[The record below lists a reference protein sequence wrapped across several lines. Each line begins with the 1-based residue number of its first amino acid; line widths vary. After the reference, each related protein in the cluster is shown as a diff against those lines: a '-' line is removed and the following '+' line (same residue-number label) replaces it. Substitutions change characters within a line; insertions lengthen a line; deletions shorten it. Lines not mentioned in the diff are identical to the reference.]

1 MPRVKYMPNSHTI
14 YLANQIESWDGLRN
28 APKYISEEMFND
40 ILFVNSGAALL
51 HEKIGPLIS
60 HTNGCGYHT
69 IVFLYPTADTG
80 SISDHLYNR
89 LREAASKG
97 INFKESFRF
106 SVVKVSAREVEW
118 PENEDLVGLRIRFI

>member
-1 MPRVKYMPNSHTI
+1 MPRVKYMPNSYTI

-28 APKYISEEMFND
+28 APRYICEEMFND

-60 HTNGCGYHT
+60 RTYNT

-118 PENEDLVGLRIRFI
+118 PGNEDLVGLRIRFI

>member
-1 MPRVKYMPNSHTI
+1 MPRVKYMANVGTI
-14 YLANQIESWDGLRN
+14 YLANQVESWDGLRN
-28 APKYISEEMFND
+28 APRYISEEMFND
-40 ILFVNSGAALL
+40 ILFVNSGACML

-60 HTNGCGYHT
+60 HTNGVGYNT

-106 SVVKVSAREVEW
+106 SVVNVKAAEVEW
-118 PENEDLVGLRIRFI
+118 PVNEDLVGLRIRFI

>member
-1 MPRVKYMPNSHTI
+1 MPRVKYMPNSYTI

-28 APKYISEEMFND
+28 APRYICEEMFND

-60 HTNGCGYHT
+60 RTYNT

-118 PENEDLVGLRIRFI
+118 PKNEDLVGLRIRFI

>member
-28 APKYISEEMFND
+28 APRYISNEMFND

-106 SVVKVSAREVEW
+106 SVVTVKAGEAEL
-118 PENEDLVGLRIRFI
+118 PENQDLVGLRIRFI

>member
-28 APKYISEEMFND
+28 APRYISEEMFND

-60 HTNGCGYHT
+60 HTTGCGYNT

-80 SISDHLYNR
+80 SISDNLYNR
-89 LREAASKG
+89 LREVASKG

-106 SVVKVSAREVEW
+106 SVVKVSAREVES
-118 PENEDLVGLRIRFI
+118 PKNEDLVGLRIRFI